1 MSKVPQPPKRPSE
14 PAAFWISFALTLA
27 VILPLL
33 GCLVLYS
40 GWLDKQ
46 QARAAQREE
55 AGVPIVGPGPEQD
68 ITVLVVVAREK
79 PGFVL
84 LRLDAPNAV
93 LHICPLPG
101 ESVLRSPGGPVL
113 LEDSYQSAGPGRAAA
128 LVSETLN
135 ITIDRYLA
143 ITPESIGKIWGEL
156 EPPRVNL
163 ENLLS
168 AQELGGLG
176 LKDDPVIWLRPQD
189 AGAFLDR
196 VAPGPARRARLE
208 GAVWEAALRQQLDEL
223 PKAAANGLRKESSS
237 ILGNLDATDFFK
249 LEKSL
254 DWLARQETRV
264 ESELLPG
271 HYNRQTD
278 RYEFDAE
285 SVAFMKE
292 RFAKPLERL
301 EQPLQPSPAPATPD
315 EE

>member
-1 MSKVPQPPKRPSE
+1 MSNVPKPPKRPSD

-40 GWLDKQ
+40 GWIDKQ

-55 AGVPIVGPGPEQD
+55 TGVPIAGPGPEED
-68 ITVLVVVAREK
+68 ITLLVTVAQQK
-79 PGFVL
+79 PSFVL
-84 LRLDAPNAV
+84 LRLNAPGAV
-93 LHICPLPG
+93 LQICPIPG
-101 ESVLRSPGGPVL
+101 ESVLRSPGGPVP

-128 LVSETLN
+128 LISETLN
-135 ITIDRYLA
+135 VTIDRYLA
-143 ITPESIGKIWGEL
+143 ITPESIGRIWGEL
-156 EPPRVNL
+156 EPPRVNM

-168 AQELGGLG
+168 PQELGGLG
-176 LKDDPVIWLRPQD
+176 IKDDPVVRLRPQD
-189 AGAFLDR
+189 AGVFIEQI
-196 VAPGPARRARLE
+196 APEPARRARLD
-208 GAVWEAALRQQLDEL
+208 GAVWEAALRQQLDAL
-223 PKAAANGLRKESSS
+223 PQAVANGLRKESGAL
-237 ILGNLDATDFFK
+237 LGDLTATDFFK

-271 HYNRQTD
+271 HYNRQTG

-285 SVAFMKE
+285 SIAFIKA
-292 RFAKPLERL
+292 RFAKPVEQM
-301 EQPLQPSPAPATPD
+301 EQPQPGPAPAMQD

>member
-1 MSKVPQPPKRPSE
+1 MSKLPQPPKRPSD
-14 PAAFWISFALTLA
+14 PAAFWISFGLTLA

-40 GWLDKQ
+40 GWTDKQ
-46 QARAAQREE
+46 QARAAQREQ
-55 AGVPIVGPGPEQD
+55 AGIPIVGPGPEED
-68 ITVLVVVAREK
+68 ITVLVAVAREK

-84 LRLDAPNAV
+84 LRLDAPGAV
-93 LHICPLPG
+93 LQICPLPG
-101 ESVLRSPGGPVL
+101 ESVLRSPGGPVM

-128 LVSETLN
+128 LVGETLD
-135 ITIDRYLA
+135 ITVDRYLA
-143 ITPESIGKIWGEL
+143 ITPESIERIWGEL

-168 AQELGGLG
+168 PQELGGMG
-176 LKDDPVIWLRPQD
+176 LKDDPVVRLRPQD
-189 AGAFLDR
+189 AGAFLGQID
-196 VAPGPARRARLE
+196 PGPARRARLE
-208 GAVWEAALRQQLDEL
+208 GAIWEAALRQQLDAL
-223 PKAAANGLRKESSS
+223 PKTVANGLRKESGSL
-237 ILGNLDATDFFK
+237 LGNLSAADFFRV
-249 LEKSL
+249 EKSL

-278 RYEFDAE
+278 RYEFDAD
-285 SVAFMKE
+285 SIAFMKE

-301 EQPLQPSPAPATPD
+301 EQPLQPGPAPAMPD